1 MTAGGFGAG
10 AKQHLYAEKLAEYQ
24 RYYGQHP
31 VCNPL
36 LVEFVP
42 PTAKRILD
50 IGCNMGGAGR
60 LLRQRGFQGE
70 IWGGGNPSRVGTS
83 CCPTLQPCPCR
94 RCGERKSLSATP
106 AWLL

>member
-42 PTAKRILD
+42 Q
-50 IGCNMGGAGR
+50 
-60 LLRQRGFQGE
+60 QRSGF
-70 IWGGGNPSRVGTS
+70 
-83 CCPTLQPCPCR
+83 
-94 RCGERKSLSATP
+94 
-106 AWLL
+106 